1 MKISNKQK
9 NSITGNNGTSGL
21 GRKIAAI
28 AVGVVVVL
36 VLAIVIGIRVYY
48 NGHWYSNTKIGD
60 KDVSGMTLSEATK
73 TMKEVYSSYELQ
85 IKGRN
90 DGSLTINGDDIDYN
104 VDVETAVKKAYEKQ
118 HSKFSFSKLFK
129 NNDTKIEPKVSF
141 DENKVDSILKSA
153 SIVKGD
159 SNYKIVAPVDAKA
172 AYSKKKNC
180 YQVVKENPG
189 NTLDKDNFSEEV
201 KKALDNGET
210 SMDIS
215 DSEKYPDVYVKP
227 ENTSDDK
234 EIKKEVNAC
243 NAVALRW
250 VTWTI
255 HKGVQESA
263 TPEDIS
269 KWITYNN
276 GKVVLDNQAMRDW
289 MEKLCLKYKT
299 LGGTRKFKSHT
310 GKMIKLSGG
319 DYGWQLDY
327 EKMCA
332 QLKDSINKKMS
343 KKLQRAYIKNN
354 DEESQK
360 AVTVTNKPEWLGTAY
375 RYDPENKMND
385 WNKNSYIEAD
395 LGAQMVY
402 VFKNGKIIYS
412 CPTISGKP
420 VPGRKTTTGMFF
432 IKDHARHRVLRGDN
446 YATPVANW
454 VRITWTGTGFHQAEW
469 QPWGSW
475 SPSLYKVRGSH
486 GCLNLSPSSAASI
499 YELTS
504 YKQMVFMHY

>member
-1 MKISNKQK
+1 MEISNKQK
-9 NSITGNNGTSGL
+9 NNITGNNGASGL
-21 GRKIAAI
+21 GKKIAAI
-28 AVGVVVVL
+28 TIGVVVVL
-36 VLAIVIGIRVYY
+36 IVAAAVGIRVYY
-48 NGHWYSNTKIGD
+48 KGHWYSNTKIGD

-73 TMKEVYSSYELQ
+73 TMKEVYSSYKLD

-90 DGSLTINGDDIDYN
+90 DGSLTINGEDIDYN
-104 VDVETAVKKAYEKQ
+104 VDVESAVKKAYEDQ
-118 HSKFSFSKLFK
+118 HAKFSFSKLFK

-141 DENKVDSILKSA
+141 DENKLESVLKSA

-172 AYSKKKNC
+172 EYSKQKKC
-180 YQVVKENPG
+180 YQVVKENVG
-189 NTLDKDNFSEEV
+189 NTLDKDKFSEEV
-201 KKALDNGET
+201 KKSLDNGET

-215 DSEKYPDVYVKP
+215 DGEKYPDIYIKP
-227 ENTSDDK
+227 AITSDDK

-243 NAVALRW
+243 NSVALRW

-255 HKGVQESA
+255 HKGVKESA
-263 TPEDIS
+263 TPEEIS
-269 KWITYNN
+269 KWITYSN
-276 GKVVLDNQAMRDW
+276 GKVVLDSQAMRDW

-310 GKMIKLSGG
+310 GKIIRLSGG

-332 QLKDSINKKMS
+332 QLKEGVNKKIS
-343 KKLQRAYIKNN
+343 KKLQRAYIKNQ

-360 AVTVTNKPEWLGTAY
+360 AITITQKPEWLGTAY
-375 RYDPENKMND
+375 RYDPKNKMND
-385 WNKNSYIEAD
+385 WNKNSYVEAD
-395 LGAQMVY
+395 LGSQMVY
-402 VFKNGKIIYS
+402 VFKNGKVIYS
-412 CPTISGKP
+412 CATISGKP

-446 YATPVANW
+446 YATPVTNW

-486 GCLNLSPSSAASI
+486 GCLNLSPSSAARI
-499 YELTS
+499 YELTK